1 MSKETDLE
9 EIQHLRRLIARYED
23 LYRRKNAP
31 EISDFEFDELV
42 TRLGKL
48 EGKYQEHAGP
58 ELGIG
63 DDRSEGFQQRDH
75 REPMLSLDN
84 TYDESDFR
92 AFGERLQKALGT
104 NDVDFVVE
112 PKVDGV
118 ALSITYE
125 KGRFVRAVTRGNGNR
140 GDDVTHNIALI
151 QSLPRE
157 LSDAP
162 DLLEIRGEV
171 YMELAE
177 FQRLNAEREAEGEA
191 LYANPRN
198 LAAGTVKLL
207 DQVEARKRR
216 LSVICYGL
224 GACEPQAFAS
234 LSDFKRRLKDWG
246 FPTRNDIP
254 VQRGIEAAWKAVQQ
268 LDLLRRDLPF
278 PTDGAVVKVDR
289 LAEQQKAGRTSK
301 FPHWAVA
308 FKFPPDQAE
317 TILRAISMQVG
328 RTGAITPVAE
338 LEPVLLAGSTVARA
352 TLHNADEI
360 ARKDIREGD
369 TVRIQK
375 AGEIIPQVLSVVL
388 AKRPADS
395 QPFNFEA
402 RLRELGLDAV
412 REKNDDSRKGLQAAY
427 KLRTPSR
434 EMKVRRLQYFASK
447 HCLEIDGLGE
457 SLAEKLVDLGH
468 VKSPTDIFFLTP
480 ETWRT
485 LEKFGEKS
493 VENILDSIR
502 TAKTRELWRAINA
515 LGLPQVGIEV
525 AKQLAEHFGSLE
537 NLLLAVETDFRVYE
551 RTGTVKKI
559 PNTPIYLYCVPMIG
573 KDTAT
578 DLLANLE
585 SFEVKASIQALQEN
599 GFNMQA
605 LADCEFNYLR
615 SIDDLELKKIYL
627 RAKRANL
634 LCETI
639 ASIGVPGVDIKTA
652 IKIVSYNPD
661 ISISIKDGA
670 GIVSENVSAKAQVE
684 KIHCAFERLSDERVL
699 KVLKRA
705 GAPLKA
711 TNEEHKAC
719 STSVRD
725 NYQKVLRLF
734 NISHEDG
741 KKPSHYK
748 SVAIRFFNSLK
759 NDVAKVAISMWQ
771 ENYGSDLYE
780 LQLDQVPIGAG
791 IDFLSAA
798 KKLSEEDLAKI
809 KKTPVP
815 GDTTRIRKAAHSN
828 SGNVVVVSGKVL
840 GMNREEAQAH
850 VESLGYTV
858 ADSVTSKINFLV
870 IGDDAGPSKIKKAAA
885 FRIPIINFKD
895 LKPFKQ

>member
-9 EIQHLRRLIARYED
+9 EIQHLRRLIARHEE
-23 LYRRKNAP
+23 LYRLKNAP

-42 TRLGKL
+42 TRLRKL

-84 TYDESDFR
+84 TYDEGDFR

-216 LSVICYGL
+216 LSVLCYGL

-246 FPTRNDIP
+246 FPIRDDI
-254 VQRGIEAAWKAVQQ
+254 AVQQ
-268 LDLLRRDLPF
+268 GVDAAWQAIQQLDVLRRDLPF
-278 PTDGAVVKVDR
+278 PTDGAVVKVNR
-289 LAEQQKAGRTSK
+289 LEDQRRAGTTSK

-317 TILRAISMQVG
+317 TILRSISMQVG

-338 LEPVLLAGSTVARA
+338 LDPVLLAGSTVARA

-395 QPFNFEA
+395 HPFNFEA
-402 RLRELGLDAV
+402 RLKELGLDAV
-412 REKNDDSRKGLQAAY
+412 RVGDEAAY
-427 KLRTPSR
+427 KLRAPSR
-434 EMKVRRLQYFASK
+434 DMKIRRLVHFACK
-447 HCLEIDGLGE
+447 QCLDIDGLGDAV
-457 SLAEKLVDLGH
+457 AEQLIDLGLVDAPVDALKLNRG
-468 VKSPTDIFFLTP
+468 
-480 ETWRT
+480 EWMM
-485 LEKFGEKS
+485 LEGFKEKS
-493 VENILDSIR
+493 VDNMVAGLAQ
-502 TAKTRELWRAINA
+502 AKQRELWRAIHA
-515 LGLPQVGIEV
+515 LGIPNVGMQTAKDLARHFKSMDALEAAKPSDLLHTKIGKKGGVSYESVISGVGVEVSESILSFFSDPNHRDWVQAMRAAGLNLIEAASTTGVTGV
-525 AKQLAEHFGSLE
+525 AGKTFVL
-537 NLLLAVETDFRVYE
+537 
-551 RTGTVKKI
+551 TGTLPSLGRDEARDLIEKAGGKVSGSVSKK
-559 PNTPIYLYCVPMIG
+559 
-573 KDTAT
+573 T
-578 DLLANLE
+578 DYVVAGEEAGSKLT
-585 SFEVKASIQALQEN
+585 KAQELGVAILDEAALQALL
-599 GFNMQA
+599 G
-605 LADCEFNYLR
+605 
-615 SIDDLELKKIYL
+615 
-627 RAKRANL
+627 
-634 LCETI
+634 
-639 ASIGVPGVDIKTA
+639 TA
-652 IKIVSYNPD
+652 
-661 ISISIKDGA
+661 
-670 GIVSENVSAKAQVE
+670 
-684 KIHCAFERLSDERVL
+684 
-699 KVLKRA
+699 
-705 GAPLKA
+705 
-711 TNEEHKAC
+711 
-719 STSVRD
+719 
-725 NYQKVLRLF
+725 
-734 NISHEDG
+734 
-741 KKPSHYK
+741 
-748 SVAIRFFNSLK
+748 
-759 NDVAKVAISMWQ
+759 
-771 ENYGSDLYE
+771 
-780 LQLDQVPIGAG
+780 
-791 IDFLSAA
+791 
-798 KKLSEEDLAKI
+798 
-809 KKTPVP
+809 
-815 GDTTRIRKAAHSN
+815 
-828 SGNVVVVSGKVL
+828 
-840 GMNREEAQAH
+840 
-850 VESLGYTV
+850 
-858 ADSVTSKINFLV
+858 
-870 IGDDAGPSKIKKAAA
+870 
-885 FRIPIINFKD
+885 
-895 LKPFKQ
+895 